1 MAKPA
6 LIHAD
11 GHCPQ
16 EGGPG
21 GYAAILIQQ
30 GTKLYVAN
38 YEMDATANRMDLQ
51 AVIAALRMLA
61 PDQEGTVYTDSDI
74 IINACHNNL
83 LDHWKTTD
91 WKWKPKRRGATRPR
105 REQRNTPLWDEL
117 QGLKTTRKVTFRHS
131 NEVKHETDN
140 QLCRSLAIQQYVSAG
155 GRHKKEDQGHTIT
168 RMSSQLHKA
177 MPTIVT
183 FAETSKG
190 QLVVVTPYR
199 QADGRAVTLH
209 LREEHDCVIISDS
222 GRTKA
227 MLASLQQR
235 LPGNMAVSQLA
246 GRIARN
252 LPAPQADNQIRI
264 KAHNEKAI
272 GQAIMRL
279 GQTLQTL
286 DAMNQLSSNLESD
299 RAPAK
304 AG

>member
-16 EGGPG
+16 EDGPG
-21 GYAAILIQQ
+21 GYAAIIIHK

-38 YEMDATANRMDLQ
+38 YEVNATANRMDLQ
-51 AVIAALRMLA
+51 AVIAALRMLG

-83 LDHWKTTD
+83 LTHWKTTD
-91 WKWKPKRRGATRPR
+91 WKWKTKRSGTRPR
-105 REQRNTPLWDEL
+105 REHRNTPLWEEL
-117 QGLKTTRKVTFRHS
+117 ESLTATRQVTLRHS
-131 NEVKHETDN
+131 TEVKQETEN
-140 QLCRSLAIQQYVSAG
+140 RLCRSLAIQQYVAAG
-155 GRHKKEDQGHTIT
+155 GQHKTEEQGHTIT

-177 MPTIVT
+177 MPTMVT

-190 QLVVVTPYR
+190 QLVVITPYR
-199 QADGRAVTLH
+199 QADGRPVTLH
-209 LREEHDCVIISDS
+209 LQENEDDVIISDN

-246 GRIARN
+246 ARIARN

-264 KAHNEKAI
+264 TTHNEKAI
-272 GQAIMRL
+272 GQAIIRL

-286 DAMNQLSSNLESD
+286 DAMNQLSNDLENQK
-299 RAPAK
+299 APAK